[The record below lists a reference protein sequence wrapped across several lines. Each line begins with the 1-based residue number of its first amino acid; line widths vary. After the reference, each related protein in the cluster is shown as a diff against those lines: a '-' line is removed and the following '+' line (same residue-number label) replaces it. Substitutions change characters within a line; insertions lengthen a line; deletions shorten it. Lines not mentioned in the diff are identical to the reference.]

1 MAVLSKRQQVAE
13 ALKDE
18 IHRLKGFVI
27 NPMPLADGARLR
39 CQFLVPSETALA
51 KIRELGFDPILV
63 SYGLR
68 FHSNAAVPC
77 GTYEIYLEPERQEI
91 PQENRVIPRDEIATR
106 EKAGYE
112 AEQVMRYL
120 GMGP

>member
-1 MAVLSKRQQVAE
+1 MPTAA
-13 ALKDE
+13 DY
-18 IHRLKGFVI
+18 HRPDDRAPFV
-27 NPMPLADGARLR
+27 R
-39 CQFLVPSETALA
+39 CDHDRP
-51 KIRELGFDPILV
+51 RRDLGFDPILV

-91 PQENRVIPRDEIATR
+91 PQDRVIPRDEIATR

-120 GMGP
+120 GMGPKR